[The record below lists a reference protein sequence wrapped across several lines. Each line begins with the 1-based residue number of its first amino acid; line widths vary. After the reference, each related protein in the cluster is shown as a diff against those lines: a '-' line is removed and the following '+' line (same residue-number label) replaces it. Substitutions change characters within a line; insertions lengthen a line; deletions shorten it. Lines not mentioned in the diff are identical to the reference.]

1 MLPWRESR
9 CVTQTSSIVFITS
22 YLNMKCCN
30 RGNIAQRAV
39 DSVLGDAN
47 VCFADEQHDRE
58 HMIRVIASPNPS
70 AGLRNGCQQVKPGG
84 IGVADVRGSIAS
96 FTGENKFCKHAERV
110 PYITRTVHGL
120 VPAA

>member
-1 MLPWRESR
+1 
-9 CVTQTSSIVFITS
+9 
-22 YLNMKCCN
+22 MKCCN

-47 VCFADEQHDRE
+47 VCFADEQHDCE

-70 AGLRNGCQQVKPGG
+70 AGNGCQQVKPGG

-96 FTGENKFCKHAERV
+96 LTEENKFCKHAERA
-110 PYITRTVHGL
+110 PHITRTVHGL
-120 VPAA
+120 IPAA